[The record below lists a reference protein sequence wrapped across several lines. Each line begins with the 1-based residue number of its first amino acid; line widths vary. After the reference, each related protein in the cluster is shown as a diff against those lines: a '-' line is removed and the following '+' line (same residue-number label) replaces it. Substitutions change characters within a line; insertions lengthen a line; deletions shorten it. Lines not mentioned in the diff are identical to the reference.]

1 MKRDG
6 RTNPLTE
13 KSVDINL
20 DKSAPTIGEP
30 VKGADGKSFT
40 LKVGDAYSGIASITY
55 NLNSAG
61 ETTVSDFTQG
71 DKSYTLSLTPLDYG
85 THSIAVTVTDVAG
98 HSTTD
103 TRSIELKKTENP
115 DQPLVKP
122 DPIYYTVTIP
132 AVEGATTDPVAGEYQ
147 VESWSSFRFYLTLD
161 SDYNQSE
168 PVVTTDR
175 GETLIP
181 RTSDGAY
188 IVKYVRD
195 DVAISIDGIVK
206 NPDPVANEELQTEGI
221 RIYAGGGYLHIQTPK
236 PEKVYIF
243 TPDGRLKTMLPV
255 TDSGERIALPKGV
268 YFVKAGERV
277 YKTVLLSRSL

>member
-1 MKRDG
+1 M
-6 RTNPLTE
+6 
-13 KSVDINL
+13 
-20 DKSAPTIGEP
+20 
-30 VKGADGKSFT
+30 
-40 LKVGDAYSGIASITY
+40 
-55 NLNSAG
+55 
-61 ETTVSDFTQG
+61 
-71 DKSYTLSLTPLDYG
+71 
-85 THSIAVTVTDVAG
+85 
-98 HSTTD
+98 
-103 TRSIELKKTENP
+103 
-115 DQPLVKP
+115 KP

-188 IVKYVRD
+188 IVKYVHD

-221 RIYAGGGYLHIQTPK
+221 RIYAANGYLHIHTSK
-236 PEKVYIF
+236 PENATCY
-243 TPDGRLKTMLPV
+243 R
-255 TDSGERIALPKGV
+255 
-268 YFVKAGERV
+268 
-277 YKTVLLSRSL
+277 

>member
-1 MKRDG
+1 M
-6 RTNPLTE
+6 
-13 KSVDINL
+13 
-20 DKSAPTIGEP
+20 
-30 VKGADGKSFT
+30 
-40 LKVGDAYSGIASITY
+40 
-55 NLNSAG
+55 
-61 ETTVSDFTQG
+61 
-71 DKSYTLSLTPLDYG
+71 
-85 THSIAVTVTDVAG
+85 
-98 HSTTD
+98 
-103 TRSIELKKTENP
+103 
-115 DQPLVKP
+115 
-122 DPIYYTVTIP
+122 
-132 AVEGATTDPVAGEYQ
+132 AGEYQ

-161 SDYNQSE
+161 SDYSQEE

-188 IVKYVRD
+188 VVKYVRD

-243 TPDGRLKTMLPV
+243 TPDGRLKTMLSV

-268 YFVKAGERV
+268 YFVKAGERI
-277 YKTVLLSRSL
+277 YKTVL